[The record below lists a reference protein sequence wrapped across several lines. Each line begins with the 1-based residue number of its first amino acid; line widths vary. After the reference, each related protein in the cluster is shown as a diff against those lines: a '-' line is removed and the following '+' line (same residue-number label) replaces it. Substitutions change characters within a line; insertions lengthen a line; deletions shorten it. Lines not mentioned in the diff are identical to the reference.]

1 MNKFE
6 NATIKMDK
14 LLSNNGQ
21 IEGLPRNP
29 RIIRDNRFEALKKS
43 IQDDPEFLEARELIV
58 IPYREKYV
66 VLCGNQRLKACKEL
80 GYNEMPCKV
89 IPAETPAKKLRAY
102 ATKDNI
108 AFGQDDIA
116 ALMEEWNEDE
126 LFEFGVEVVRKATE
140 KTPKEELEEAFE
152 KYNNNNCVYPIIPK
166 YDEKHELI
174 IILSESE
181 IDTNHLR
188 EKLGMSAM
196 TSYKRNAKIKSNVVH
211 IKQVL
216 ECLSKS

>member
-1 MNKFE
+1 MNSFE
-6 NATIKMDK
+6 KETIKIEK
-14 LLSNNGQ
+14 LLPNKGQ
-21 IEGLPRNP
+21 IEGVPKNP
-29 RIIRDNRFEALKKS
+29 RIIRDSRFEALKKS
-43 IQDDPEFLEARELIV
+43 IQADPEFLEARELIV
-58 IPYREKYV
+58 IPHKDKYV

-80 GYNEMPCKV
+80 GYEEMPCKV
-89 IPAETPAKKLRAY
+89 IPVGTSAKKLRAY

-116 ALMEEWNEDE
+116 ALMEEWNEEE

-152 KYNNNNCVYPIIPK
+152 MYDNNTCVYPIIPK

-174 IILSESE
+174 IILSDSE
-181 IDTNHLR
+181 IDTNNLR
-188 EKLGMSAM
+188 EKLGMSKM
-196 TSYKRNAKIKSNVVH
+196 TSYKRNETIKSNVVH

-216 ECLSKS
+216 ECLSK